1 MSHLWCMVLSEP
13 RCTHKHQRKRVWGD
27 WELDYVFFSHLLLS
41 HLQKQSSESHV
52 TALCVSEP
60 DISSATPLSSH
71 SPLPQKILCFLSTPT
86 LPLSLT
92 DLPDYVASPAR
103 EKLPST
109 PPPLPQP
116 PSAIPPREQSRRKLH
131 KFVNRTPPPLSSRRI
146 IGRWKDRKERGML
159 VLTLDKVPLPQS
171 KQKGYHPQST
181 QKTKSNK

>member
-131 KFVNRTPPPLSSRRI
+131 KFVNRTPPPFYPLAGLLAGERI
-146 IGRWKDRKERGML
+146 EKREECWCS
-159 VLTLDKVPLPQS
+159 P
-171 KQKGYHPQST
+171 
-181 QKTKSNK
+181 